1 MNNSDILYR
10 CLSGDSLGTSF
21 LKTISSFDFSSQST
35 LCCLLYHLGLF
46 PDPGTSLDLHLLRQK
61 SKEEVAEVIF
71 DSYFDY

>member
-1 MNNSDILYR
+1 MSLWWQSWNIFSKDYYIFWFFIPKYSVLIA
-10 CLSGDSLGTSF
+10 LSF
-21 LKTISSFDFSSQST
+21 R
-35 LCCLLYHLGLF
+35 LF